1 MAESPFPVSRLAP
14 RGYPLSLKSV
24 RLLDRY
30 LLREWAKLFA
40 LSLAALAGLAL
51 LSLTYRNA
59 PEFLDWDAG
68 VGDFVG
74 FLALRLV
81 GELPLLI
88 PVALLISII
97 FVLAQLNR
105 NQELAAARAAG
116 LSIARLTAP
125 LWFAAGACGLALA
138 GLNGAW
144 VSSSLE
150 ASREISERVEFAAVS
165 SRGTEAQVTGSS
177 EIVAFDSGDGRRRW
191 IVGRLA
197 VAAGRASDV
206 HLHLLD
212 ASGREERRI
221 VARTAEF
228 TKQGAVWQWTFRE
241 AREFIFEPAS
251 GALLRQ
257 PRHAVLGPIPGD
269 NPELMAATAQRAKD
283 LSFRELAGLS
293 AQAGWFPEGKTAQY
307 SMRYHGTLASPII
320 CLVVVAVAIPFA
332 VLGGRVN
339 PMIGVSKTLGLF
351 LIYYFANLLMS
362 AFGSSGTIPPVLA
375 AWIPPLALAA
385 WAWPRLRAV
394 N

>member
-1 MAESPFPVSRLAP
+1 MRLLVSRLAP
-14 RGYPLSLKSV
+14 RGSPLSLNWV

-40 LSLAALAGLAL
+40 LSLAALAGLAS
-51 LSLTYRNA
+51 LSLTYRHA
-59 PEFLDWDAG
+59 PDFLDWDAG
-68 VGDFVG
+68 AGDFVG
-74 FLALRLV
+74 FLLLRLV
-81 GELPLLI
+81 GELPLII

-105 NQELAAARAAG
+105 TQELAAARAAG

-125 LWFAAGACGLALA
+125 LWFAAGACGLTLA

-150 ASREISERVEFAAVS
+150 ASRAIAERVEFAAVAS
-165 SRGTEAQVTGSS
+165 SGRDVQATGSA

-212 ASGREERRI
+212 ATGREERRI

-228 TKQGAVWQWTFRE
+228 TQQDSVWQWTFRD
-241 AREFIFEPAS
+241 ARELIFAPAT
-251 GALLRQ
+251 GELLRQ
-257 PRHAVLGPIPGD
+257 PRHAVLGPIAGD
-269 NPELMAATAQRAKD
+269 NPTLMAATAQRAKD

-307 SMRYHGTLASPII
+307 AMRYHGTLASPII

-339 PMIGVSKTLGLF
+339 PMVGVSKTLGLF

-362 AFGSSGTIPPVLA
+362 AFGSSGAIPPVLA
-375 AWIPPLALAA
+375 AWIPPLALAV